1 MSETPKGPQKVDLKR
16 LKPYGDIMG
25 DGTIQI
31 CFTLPVEASAEA
43 REAAVQLVQK
53 MGLDQIKVATMENVG
68 RGFSMF
74 VIYANVKVPVDF
86 TKIEVVKVEAKTRAR
101 DELDEVI
108 KTHIGRK
115 LVVLGAC
122 TGYDAHTVGIDAI
135 MNMKGFAGDYGL
147 ERYQWLDAR
156 NLGAQVLN
164 EELIKLAVSEKADAI
179 LVSKVVTQH
188 NIHIRDLKDL
198 ITRAKKAGLMD
209 RLIFVAG
216 GPRVT
221 HPLALECGF
230 DAGFGV
236 GTKPSDV
243 ASYIVEEFLRRRER
257 LDGIPNPLRPTDEPA
272 RAKAPAKPTKKS
284 APKTKRGSAGSKLV
298 VKFRPK
304 KAMTTG
310 ARARKA
316 SPRRKAKK

>member
-1 MSETPKGPQKVDLKR
+1 MSAPQVGKPAQVNLKK
-16 LKPYGDIMG
+16 LKPYGDIMD

-31 CFTLPVEASAEA
+31 AFTLPVEPSPEA
-43 REAAVQLVQK
+43 REAAILICER
-53 MGLDQIKVATMENVG
+53 MGLDQIKVATMEKAAQ
-68 RGFSMF
+68 GFAFF
-74 VIYANVKVPVDF
+74 VIYANTKQTVDF
-86 TKIEVVKVEAKTRAR
+86 TQIHVVKVEATKRGR
-101 DELDEVI
+101 DEIDEI
-108 KTHIGRK
+108 IEKHIGRK
-115 LVVLGAC
+115 LIVLGAC

-164 EELIKLAVSEKADAI
+164 DELLKLAVREKADAI

-188 NIHIRDLKDL
+188 NIHVRDLKDL
-198 ITRAKKAGLMD
+198 MNRAEKLGLKEK
-209 RLIFVAG
+209 LIFVAG

-243 ASYIVEEFLRRRER
+243 ASYIVEEFLRRRE
-257 LDGIPNPLRPTDEPA
+257 LYEGVPSPLKTNELKEESSVKIEKKI
-272 RAKAPAKPTKKS
+272 AKTKKITRTV
-284 APKTKRGSAGSKLV
+284 AKKAK
-298 VKFRPK
+298 PK
-304 KAMTTG
+304 KA
-310 ARARKA
+310 
-316 SPRRKAKK
+316 KKKPKKSKK

>member
-1 MSETPKGPQKVDLKR
+1 MSAPSETRVDLKK

-25 DGTIQI
+25 DGTIQLA
-31 CFTLPVEASAEA
+31 FTLPVEPSPEA
-43 REAAVQLVQK
+43 REAAVQLCQK
-53 MGLDQIKVATMENVG
+53 LGLDQIKIATMEKAAE
-68 RGFSMF
+68 GFAMF
-74 VIYANVKVPVDF
+74 VVYGNVRSTVDF
-86 TKIEVVKVEAKTRAR
+86 TQIKVVKVESKKRSR
-101 DELDEVI
+101 QEIDDIIRE
-108 KTHIGRK
+108 KIGRK

-164 EELIKLAVSEKADAI
+164 DDLLKLAEREKADVV

-188 NIHIRDLKDL
+188 NIHVKDLKDL
-198 ITRAKKAGLMD
+198 TQRAAKLGLKDKMVF
-209 RLIFVAG
+209 IAG

-236 GTKPSDV
+236 GTKPSEV
-243 ASYIVEEFLRRRER
+243 ASYI
-257 LDGIPNPLRPTDEPA
+257 IDEYL
-272 RAKAPAKPTKKS
+272 K
-284 APKTKRGSAGSKLV
+284 
-298 VKFRPK
+298 
-304 KAMTTG
+304 
-310 ARARKA
+310 KA
-316 SPRRKAKK
+316 SPAAAKPVKKPVAKKKAPIKKAVAKKKGKRA

>member
-1 MSETPKGPQKVDLKR
+1 MSDAKKMDSTPTEAKKPDLKR
-16 LKPYGDIMG
+16 LRPYGDIMG

-31 CFTLPVEASAEA
+31 CFTLPVEASPEA
-43 REAAVQLVQK
+43 REAAVQLAEK
-53 MGLDQIKVATMENVG
+53 MGLEQIKVATMESVG

-74 VIYANVKVPVDF
+74 VLYGNVKASVDF
-86 TKIEVVKVEAKTRAR
+86 TKIEVLKVEASKRAR
-101 DELDEVI
+101 DEIDELI

-198 ITRAKKAGLMD
+198 MKRAEKAGLKEK
-209 RLIFVAG
+209 LVFVAG

-243 ASYIVEEFLRRRER
+243 ASYIVEELLRRREKYE
-257 LDGIPNPLRPTDEPA
+257 GIPNPLRPVEA
-272 RAKAPAKPTKKS
+272 APQVAAAGRKTTSKVKKKS
-284 APKTKRGSAGSKLV
+284 SPKLEVRFRSASAKKKTSQSK
-298 VKFRPK
+298 KPK
-304 KAMTTG
+304 K
-310 ARARKA
+310 
-316 SPRRKAKK
+316 

>member
-1 MSETPKGPQKVDLKR
+1 MMNKKEAGAKKTDLKH

-31 CFTLPVEASAEA
+31 SFTLPIEASPEA
-43 REAAVQLVQK
+43 REAAVQLVEK
-53 MGLDQIKVATMENVG
+53 MGLDQIKIATMESVG
-68 RGFSMF
+68 LGFSMF
-74 VIYANVKVPVDF
+74 VVYGNVPYSVDF
-86 TKIEVVKVEAKTRAR
+86 TKIEVIKVDALKRGR
-101 DELDEVI
+101 DELDELI
-108 KTHIGRK
+108 KIHIGRK

-164 EELIKLAVSEKADAI
+164 EELIRLAVEEKADAI

-198 ITRAKKAGLMD
+198 IARAKKAGLSEK
-209 RLIFVAG
+209 LIFVAG
-216 GPRVT
+216 GPRMG

-257 LDGIPNPLRPTDEPA
+257 FDGILNPLRAE
-272 RAKAPAKPTKKS
+272 KPVKRRKKS
-284 APKTKRGSAGSKLV
+284 VPLRKSTSKIE
-298 VKFRPK
+298 VKFGKAKSGRK
-304 KAMTTG
+304 KTSQA
-310 ARARKA
+310 K
-316 SPRRKAKK
+316 KAKK

>member
-1 MSETPKGPQKVDLKR
+1 MTSQNKEAKVNLKK
-16 LKPYGDIMG
+16 LKPYGDIMD
-25 DGTIQI
+25 DGTIQV
-31 CFTLPVEASAEA
+31 CFTLPVEPSPEA
-43 REAAVQLVQK
+43 REAAVQFAQK
-53 MGLDQIKVATMENVG
+53 MGLEEVKIATMEKAANGFALFVVYGNLKHTVDFTQIKV
-68 RGFSMF
+68 
-74 VIYANVKVPVDF
+74 I
-86 TKIEVVKVEAKTRAR
+86 KIDAEKRSR
-101 DELDEVI
+101 DEIDELI

-135 MNMKGFAGDYGL
+135 INMKGFAGDYGL

-164 EELIKLAVSEKADAI
+164 EDLLKLAEKENADAI

-188 NIHIRDLKDL
+188 NIHIKDLKEL
-198 ITRAKKAGLMD
+198 IVRAKKSGMSD
-209 RLIFVAG
+209 KLIFVAG

-243 ASYIVEEFLRRRER
+243 ASYIVEEFLRRREESE
-257 LDGIPNPLRPTDEPA
+257 GIPNPLKSKKSPTAFENKKGLSHVTADFSEKKKP
-272 RAKAPAKPTKKS
+272 KAPQKMKKKTKKQ
-284 APKTKRGSAGSKLV
+284 
-298 VKFRPK
+298 K
-304 KAMTTG
+304 K
-310 ARARKA
+310 
-316 SPRRKAKK
+316 

>member
-1 MSETPKGPQKVDLKR
+1 MSEVKKTDTSAGPQQVDLKR

-43 REAAVQLVQK
+43 REAAVQLVGK
-53 MGLDQIKVATMENVG
+53 MGLESIKVAVMENVG
-68 RGFSMF
+68 VGFSMF
-74 VIYANVKVPVDF
+74 VIYANIKIPVDF
-86 TKIEVVKVEAKTRAR
+86 TKIEVVKVEAERRGR
-101 DELDEVI
+101 DEIDKIIE
-108 KTHIGRK
+108 THIGRK
-115 LVVLGAC
+115 LIVLGAC

-156 NLGAQVLN
+156 NLGAQVPN
-164 EELIKLAVSEKADAI
+164 DELIRLAVSEKADAI

-198 ITRAKKAGLMD
+198 ISRAKKAGLME

-243 ASYIVEEFLRRRER
+243 ASYIAEEFLRRRER
-257 LDGIPNPLRPTDEPA
+257 FDGVPNPLRPPE
-272 RAKAPAKPTKKS
+272 AKDPGKTNKP
-284 APKTKRGSAGSKLV
+284 GSKSTAKSKKRVLKSKLE
-298 VKFRPK
+298 VKFRAKPATK
-304 KAMTTG
+304 SG
-310 ARARKA
+310 KA
-316 SPRRKAKK
+316 SPSKKPKK

>member
-1 MSETPKGPQKVDLKR
+1 MSEHDKLSGPQKVDLRR

-31 CFTLPVEASAEA
+31 CFTLPVEASPEA
-43 REAAVQLVQK
+43 REAAVQLVEK
-53 MGLDQIKVATMENVG
+53 MGLEQIKVATMENVG
-68 RGFSMF
+68 VGFSMF
-74 VIYANVKVPVDF
+74 VIYANIKVPVDF
-86 TKIEVVKVEAKTRAR
+86 TKIEVVKVEAQRRGR
-101 DELDEVI
+101 DELDAIIERE
-108 KTHIGRK
+108 IGRK

-156 NLGAQVLN
+156 NLGAQVPN
-164 EELIKLAVSEKADAI
+164 DELIKLAVSEKADAV

-198 ITRAKKAGLMD
+198 INRAKKAGLME
-209 RLIFVAG
+209 RLVFIAG

-257 LDGIPNPLRPTDEPA
+257 FDGIPNPLKVEAAPKSLATSKSSPKPKRKAGGRKLEVKF
-272 RAKAPAKPTKKS
+272 RAKKAKPT
-284 APKTKRGSAGSKLV
+284 
-298 VKFRPK
+298 
-304 KAMTTG
+304 
-310 ARARKA
+310 RKA
-316 SPRRKAKK
+316 SPRKKPKK

>member
-1 MSETPKGPQKVDLKR
+1 MNAHPTPTGPQQVDLRR

-31 CFTLPVEASAEA
+31 CFTLPVDASPEA
-43 REAAVQLVQK
+43 REAAVQIVEK
-53 MGLDQIKVATMENVG
+53 MGLDQIKVAVMESVG

-74 VIYANVKVPVDF
+74 VIYANVKAPVDF
-86 TKIEVVKVEAKTRAR
+86 TRIEVVKVEAQRRAR
-101 DELDEVI
+101 DEIDAIVQN
-108 KTHIGRK
+108 HVGRK

-135 MNMKGFAGDYGL
+135 MNMKGFSGDYGL

-156 NLGAQVLN
+156 NLGAQVPN
-164 EELIKLAVSEKADAI
+164 DELIRLATSEKADAI

-198 ITRAKKAGLMD
+198 IQRAKKAGLME

-257 LDGIPNPLRPTDEPA
+257 LDGIPNPLRPAEAKKDGKTAATAPKPA
-272 RAKAPAKPTKKS
+272 AKAGKS
-284 APKTKRGSAGSKLV
+284 ATKPRLE
-298 VKFRPK
+298 VKFRAK
-304 KAMTTG
+304 KA
-310 ARARKA
+310 ARPGKA
-316 SPRRKAKK
+316 SPKKKRKK